1 MCCNGKMRK
10 SAKRLPREEWARVT
24 RHRSITSWSK
34 PMPKTKLRQAE
45 EYFRRWRDPTLKISL
60 PRVEFLEKDPLE

>member
-1 MCCNGKMRK
+1 
-10 SAKRLPREEWARVT
+10 
-24 RHRSITSWSK
+24 
-34 PMPKTKLRQAE
+34 MPKTKLRQAE